1 MGWVFQFP
9 FLGFRMGLLFSLPAA
24 LSRALRLFCMCI
36 WVCMCKVDPQT
47 MDTMFGRGVVIL
59 KRSAKH
65 RSEKKFAVVYF
76 AVVVVVVGG
85 GGGGGG
91 GGGTKPSW
99 N

>member
-1 MGWVFQFP
+1 
-9 FLGFRMGLLFSLPAA
+9 
-24 LSRALRLFCMCI
+24 
-36 WVCMCKVDPQT
+36 

-76 AVVVVVVGG
+76 AVVVVVVVVGG

-91 GGGTKPSW
+91 GVEQIHPGTESPKPLSP
-99 N
+99 NDRFTDVAVNATH